1 MSEALRFLALMELI
15 GFAALPLAALVLGRL
30 PGGGLAFAKPLGLL
44 AAAYPVWLL
53 AAVGAVPYGV
63 GSAIAGVVGLGLAGA
78 WLWRRHGNPLSRRPA
93 DRRLALAAE
102 AVFATAFAVGAL
114 LAAFSPDVRG
124 TEKPMD
130 MAILA
135 AINASGDMPPH
146 DPWMA
151 GEDLNY
157 YYLGHYL
164 MAFVV
169 RLTGVGPSEG
179 YNLALALTF
188 ALSAVAA
195 FGLGAALTAAAGGRR
210 RVLAGVASAC
220 LVCGAGTLDSA
231 LRLFAEGGP
240 LRAYDWFGP
249 SRLIPDAITEFPAF
263 AFLLG
268 DLHAHLL
275 AVPFTLLALGF
286 GLQAAR
292 AGPAL
297 RDVLPAG
304 IAVGVLYAI
313 NAWSYPVV
321 AGIVAL
327 SPLLWLRGRPPP
339 GGGWRRAAGWS
350 LGVLWVSVLA
360 VLPFWLTFDA
370 ATGGI
375 GLVDDRR
382 SSGQFARDQLLF
394 LGIFGWVLAAAF
406 AQRLLATR
414 RPLRTL
420 AWLTVAAIVA
430 GSLLA
435 PAELTGPALVAG
447 LIAVALRAAWVSP
460 APGERWGW
468 LLIAAGL
475 ACVLAPELVYVRDE
489 FDDSALFRMNT
500 IFKLGF
506 QAWILLAL
514 MTACVLPWGR
524 RWLPAGA
531 WRLWA
536 PVALVGLA
544 LSAVYPVAGT
554 YARKAAFTDG
564 PRLGGLGW
572 LARDAPGDVAAIAWL
587 RERAGPGAVVL
598 EAVGDDYSEF
608 GHARISTFSGRATVL
623 GWPGHELQWGH
634 DPGTRRADVERMY
647 RDPDPAAVR
656 PVLDRY
662 GVDYV
667 VAGPLERADYGDD
680 GLAKFDRLGRRVL
693 DRDGTTVWRL
703 QPAAA
708 RSRRM

>member
-1 MSEALRFLALMELI
+1 MSEALRFLLLMELL
-15 GFAALPLAALVLGRL
+15 GVAALPLAAFALGRL

-53 AAVGAVPYGV
+53 AAAGVVPYGL
-63 GSAIAGVVGLGLAGA
+63 GSAIAGVVALALAGA
-78 WLWRRHGNPLSRRPA
+78 WLWRRHGNPVAGPSGARRVVV
-93 DRRLALAAE
+93 AAE
-102 AVFATAFAVGAL
+102 VVFAVAFTGGAL

-135 AINASGDMPPH
+135 AVDASAGMPPH

-151 GEDLNY
+151 GEELNY
-157 YYLGHYL
+157 YYFGHYL

-195 FGLGAALTAAAGGRR
+195 FGLGAALTAAVGGRR
-210 RVLAGVASAC
+210 RVLAGVTAAF

-231 LRLFAEGGP
+231 LQLFREGGA
-240 LRAYDWFGP
+240 LRDYDWFGA
-249 SRLIPDAITEFPAF
+249 SRLIADAITEFPAF
-263 AFLLG
+263 SFLLG

-275 AVPFTLLALGF
+275 AVPFTLLALAF

-292 AGPAL
+292 AGL
-297 RDVLPAG
+297 RRRDVLPAG
-304 IAVGVLYAI
+304 VAVGALYAI
-313 NAWSYPVV
+313 NSWSYPVV
-321 AGIVAL
+321 AGIVAV
-327 SPLLWLRGRPPP
+327 SPLLWLRGRPR
-339 GGGWRRAAGWS
+339 GASWRAAGGWS
-350 LGVLWVSVLA
+350 VGVLWVSVLA
-360 VLPFWLTFDA
+360 FLPFWVSFDA
-370 ATGGI
+370 ATGGV
-375 GLVDDRR
+375 GLVGDRR
-382 SSGQFARDQLLF
+382 SDARFVGGQLLF
-394 LGIFGWVLAAAF
+394 LGVFAWALGAAF

-420 AWLTVAAIVA
+420 AWLAVAGIVA

-435 PAELTGPALVAG
+435 PAGLVGPVAVAA
-447 LIAVALRAAWVSP
+447 LIAVALRAAWVRP
-460 APGERWGW
+460 APAERWGW
-468 LLIAAGL
+468 LVIAAGL
-475 ACVLAPELVYVRDE
+475 ACVLAPELFYVRDE
-489 FDDSALFRMNT
+489 FDGSPLFRMNT
-500 IFKLGF
+500 VFKLGF

-514 MTACVLPWGR
+514 MAACVLPWGR
-524 RWLPAGA
+524 RWLPPTA
-531 WRLWA
+531 WRVWA
-536 PVALVGLA
+536 PVAALLLA
-544 LSAVYPVAGT
+544 LAAVYPVAGT
-554 YARKAAFTDG
+554 YARKGAFADG
-564 PRLGGLGW
+564 PRLSGLAW

-587 RERAGPGAVVL
+587 RERAAPEAVVL

-634 DPGTRRADVERMY
+634 DPGTRRADVERIY

-656 PVLDRY
+656 PLLDRY

-667 VAGPLERADYGDD
+667 VAGPLERTDYGQD

-703 QPAAA
+703 
-708 RSRRM
+708 SRR